1 MNPGAMSPTPAP
13 IAGLASVDSR
23 LSAGIAVGSSLGTAA
38 GVGVRDGGGAA
49 GASVGTGV
57 RDGGAAGVSAGT
69 GVRDGRAAGASVL
82 IGWIGEG
89 VFGAMSGVLSHP
101 AATMR
106 AIIPVK
112 RILSMTS
119 IYHTSAWGANT
130 ALGGTRGLPEN
141 WPRVAVAAT
150 ASPFYY

>member
-13 IAGLASVDSR
+13 VAGLASVDSR
-23 LSAGIAVGSSLGTAA
+23 LSAGIAVSSSLGTAA
-38 GVGVRDGGGAA
+38 GVGVREG
-49 GASVGTGV
+49 
-57 RDGGAAGVSAGT
+57 RAAGVSVGT

-89 VFGAMSGVLSHP
+89 VFGTMSGVLSHP

-106 AIIPVK
+106 AIIPAQ

-130 ALGGTRGLPEN
+130 A
-141 WPRVAVAAT
+141 
-150 ASPFYY
+150 

>member
-1 MNPGAMSPTPAP
+1 MNPGAVSPTPAP
-13 IAGLASVDSR
+13 VAGLASVDSR

-38 GVGVRDGGGAA
+38 GVGVRE
-49 GASVGTGV
+49 
-57 RDGGAAGVSAGT
+57 
-69 GVRDGRAAGASVL
+69 GRAAGVSVL

-101 AATMR
+101 TATMR
-106 AIIPVK
+106 AIIPAK